1 MLIRITKTENIQEI
15 YVPYTYTSVTSNK
28 EKMNRILQILTL
40 ALLISSCSNEK
51 ELELEGIWY
60 GAYIISDDRK
70 TPLSET
76 TLLEFK
82 SDQLYTVKIRDFAL
96 GRLDDVKIDTAQFQF
111 INSQLKYKSLASS
124 IELSQDSM
132 ILDFENQTIVFK
144 RIPDNLRN
152 VEIGTTCF
160 KGSYLVKSKF
170 YQDSINFI
178 NDSYLLY
185 TGEYDQYAPGKSW
198 QIIHYSDFKFLNIHS
213 VQQPVTI
220 IKSCNSNSID
230 LVYPS
235 LETINIKLTPTI
247 SQIDKKQLIGKWIE
261 VESSHLLPPPLPNLT
276 EADLLLAVSI
286 RSDSIK
292 IKEYGQTKTHHWD
305 LTEDGKRIYFLD
317 SLDRLSAEQSSW
329 KLLALSDSSMTM
341 KTIRNSGR
349 ITENIVRF
357 KKINSR

>member
-1 MLIRITKTENIQEI
+1 
-15 YVPYTYTSVTSNK
+15 
-28 EKMNRILQILTL
+28 MNRILQILTL
-40 ALLISSCSNEK
+40 ALLICSCSNEK

-185 TGEYDQYAPGKSW
+185 TGE
-198 QIIHYSDFKFLNIHS
+198 
-213 VQQPVTI
+213 
-220 IKSCNSNSID
+220 
-230 LVYPS
+230 
-235 LETINIKLTPTI
+235 
-247 SQIDKKQLIGKWIE
+247 
-261 VESSHLLPPPLPNLT
+261 
-276 EADLLLAVSI
+276 
-286 RSDSIK
+286 
-292 IKEYGQTKTHHWD
+292 
-305 LTEDGKRIYFLD
+305 
-317 SLDRLSAEQSSW
+317 
-329 KLLALSDSSMTM
+329 
-341 KTIRNSGR
+341 
-349 ITENIVRF
+349 
-357 KKINSR
+357 